1 MVLLPPGA
9 TSVDLPR
16 RGLGDEDAAALAAEL
31 AVNTSVTELNLEGN
45 RVGAAGAA
53 SLASALEKNTT
64 LLTLDLGTNGV
75 GAAFRASL
83 ERVKSALSSG
93 TRLRPLYH

>member
-1 MVLLPPGA
+1 MHHLIGCNGKLGA
-9 TSVDLPR
+9 GSLGAIETLDLHSN
-16 RGLGDEDAAALAAEL
+16 D
-31 AVNTSVTELNLEGN
+31 
-45 RVGAAGAA
+45 VGAAGAA
-53 SLASALEKNTT
+53 SLASALERNAT
-64 LLTLDLGTNGV
+64 LQALDLGRNGV